1 MYILYQKLKDL
12 RKELIGLNREAYM
25 DITSRVNTARVKLEQ
40 VQTTLQQDPF
50 NTILQNEERDLY
62 SQLKTLSA
70 NEEEV
75 LRQKSRVTWVQLGDG
90 NTRYFHSIC
99 RERKAKN
106 AITQITSSSGDII
119 TDPATIKEEILKHYQ
134 EFLGSSPSTRTHTDY
149 SFFDSKT
156 LDDDDRLHLEAD
168 ISEGETTD
176 AMFSI
181 NTDKA
186 AGPDGFNSLFY
197 RHSWEIVKEDVI
209 NAIMEFFAKGKMLKQ
224 VNSTAI
230 TLIPSLPL

>member
-1 MYILYQKLKDL
+1 MVILDTSIAYA
-12 RKELIGLNREAYM
+12 EREKP
-25 DITSRVNTARVKLEQ
+25 R
-40 VQTTLQQDPF
+40 TLPRSLHPVG
-50 NTILQNEERDLY
+50 ISLL
-62 SQLKTLSA
+62 
-70 NEEEV
+70 
-75 LRQKSRVTWVQLGDG
+75 
-90 NTRYFHSIC
+90 
-99 RERKAKN
+99 
-106 AITQITSSSGDII
+106 
-119 TDPATIKEEILKHYQ
+119 PATIKEEILKHYQ

-149 SFFDSKT
+149 SLFDSKT

-230 TLIPSLPL
+230 TLIPKIACPSSISDYRPIACCNVVYKVITKVLTNRLRRVISKLVHDNQSAFIPNRCISDNILLAHELIKDYHKGYSDELCC